1 MFCVI
6 VCGCFRHG
14 VKRYHGCGLFLV
26 CVLLWGIVRYCSYRF
41 TFGGLVMAVSRETA
55 LDVLN
60 VACGAC
66 GHWARPVVTRRD
78 DGRPAALALS
88 CDDGVARF
96 VSVESV
102 MDVSGAAKDGERVT
116 PRVAD
121 ETVQLAV
128 FGDVRYPV

>member
-1 MFCVI
+1 M
-6 VCGCFRHG
+6 
-14 VKRYHGCGLFLV
+14 
-26 CVLLWGIVRYCSYRF
+26 S
-41 TFGGLVMAVSRETA
+41 VSRETA
-55 LDVLN
+55 LAVLDV
-60 VACGAC
+60 ARGAC
-66 GHWARPVVTRRD
+66 GHWARPVVMRRD
-78 DGRPAALALS
+78 DDRPAALALS

-102 MDVSGAAKDGERVT
+102 MKVDGPAKDGERVT